1 MTEFMES
8 ELMKYMKTSMKAM
21 TLMKSKNMQDKQV
34 HNYCKVNTKLKY
46 WARNCNNVSK
56 TTLAKKK
63 RQTSGGKNHK

>member
-1 MTEFMES
+1 MTEFMER

-63 RQTSGGKNHK
+63 RPKSGGKNR